1 MNLKNK
7 KFVLKSLI
15 SCRYG
20 SSCYLLVGS
29 QSLLL
34 LCQKESHRKSRGSF
48 IFKALEGLQSA
59 HSKVIWNVEDP
70 VEHDKDFKQ
79 LKDRLCTEPNTQI
92 LK

>member
-1 MNLKNK
+1 M
-7 KFVLKSLI
+7 
-15 SCRYG
+15 
-20 SSCYLLVGS
+20 
-29 QSLLL
+29 
-34 LCQKESHRKSRGSF
+34 
-48 IFKALEGLQSA
+48 FKALEGLQSA